1 MKRFTAFIAAVLLVV
16 LSTASVFASAYPSY
30 AARQQTKISVSARYI
45 ANAQP
50 DKIPIDENG
59 QGTTILPDGT
69 EITVSGIMNTDWQ
82 LFIVPIQDSSALD
95 WIGSILSDK
104 TAKFFAFHIYFMNSS
119 GVVKSA
125 DSITVT
131 VKLPEE
137 LTSPVGYSLTKKGT
151 LSNMSISAKDG
162 KITFQ
167 TDGNPYFM
175 IGEQLL
181 DSTSADSGKAP
192 KTGDT
197 ANLALWL
204 MLLFTSGGIIVCIL
218 FLFVK
223 KKKTSE

>member
-1 MKRFTAFIAAVLLVV
+1 MKKFTAFIAAVLLVV

-45 ANAQP
+45 DNAQP
-50 DKIPIDENG
+50 NQIPIDENG

-69 EITVSGIMNTDWQ
+69 EITVSGMENTDWQ
-82 LFIVPIQDSSALD
+82 LFIVPIKDSSALD

-104 TAKFFAFHIYFMNSS
+104 TAKFFAFHIYFMDSS
-119 GVVKSA
+119 GAVKSA
-125 DSITVT
+125 DRVTVT
-131 VKLPEE
+131 VKLPDG
-137 LTSPVGYSLTKKGT
+137 LTSPVGYSLTKDGT
-151 LSNMSISAKDG
+151 LSKMSLTAKKG
-162 KITFQ
+162 RITFK

-181 DSTSADSGKAP
+181 DSTSADSGEAP

-218 FLFVK
+218 LLFVK

>member
-1 MKRFTAFIAAVLLVV
+1 MKRFTAIIAAVLLVV
-16 LSTASVFASAYPSY
+16 LSAASVFASAYPSY
-30 AARQQTKISVSARYI
+30 AAHRQTKISVSARYI

-50 DKIPIDENG
+50 NQIPIDENG
-59 QGTTILPDGT
+59 QGTTTLPDGT
-69 EITVSGIMNTDWQ
+69 EIAVSGIMNTDWQ

-119 GVVKSA
+119 GAVKSA
-125 DSITVT
+125 DRITVT
-131 VKLPEE
+131 VKLPDG
-137 LTSPVGYSLTKKGT
+137 LISPVGYSLTKDGT
-151 LSNMSISAKDG
+151 LSNMSVAAKDG

-197 ANLALWL
+197 AKLALWL

>member
-1 MKRFTAFIAAVLLVV
+1 MKKFTAFIAAVLLVV
-16 LSTASVFASAYPSY
+16 LSSASVFASAYPSY

-50 DKIPIDENG
+50 NKIPIDENG

-69 EITVSGIMNTDWQ
+69 EITVSGIENTDWQ
-82 LFIVPIQDSSALD
+82 LFIVPIKDSSALD

-125 DSITVT
+125 DRVTVT
-131 VKLPEE
+131 VKLPDG
-137 LTSPVGYSLTKKGT
+137 LASPVGYSLTKDGT
-151 LSNMSISAKDG
+151 LSNMSVAAKDG

-167 TDGNPYFM
+167 TDGNPYFI
-175 IGEQLL
+175 IGKKLL
-181 DSTSADSGKAP
+181 DSTSADFGEAP

-204 MLLFTSGGIIVCIL
+204 MLLFTSSGILSLIL
-218 FLFVK
+218 LLLA
-223 KKKTSE
+223 KKKTSS

>member
-1 MKRFTAFIAAVLLVV
+1 MKRFTVFIAAVLLVV
-16 LSTASVFASAYPSY
+16 LSAASVFASAYPSY

-50 DKIPIDENG
+50 SKIPIDENG
-59 QGTTILPDGT
+59 QGATILPDGT
-69 EITVSGIMNTDWQ
+69 EITVSGIENTDWQ
-82 LFIVPIQDSSALD
+82 LFIVPIQDSTALD

-131 VKLPEE
+131 VKLPDG
-137 LTSPVGYSLTKKGT
+137 LTSPVGYSLTKKGA
-151 LSNMSISAKDG
+151 LSNMSVAAKDG

-175 IGEQLL
+175 IGEKLL

-197 ANLALWL
+197 AKLALWL